1 VEANLE
7 TSLFEPSINILH
19 VCPKSIILIQHT
31 EGAKN
36 GEGNLLSMLSA
47 IFFGDSRAI
56 FTIAAMVSQSSR
68 PTNLSIDIRT

>member
-1 VEANLE
+1 MEANLE

-19 VCPKSIILIQHT
+19 MCPKSIVLIQHT

-47 IFFGDSRAI
+47 NFLE
-56 FTIAAMVSQSSR
+56 TVVPYLPLQQ
-68 PTNLSIDIRT
+68 LSANPPAQQT